1 MTLSSTETLIKEMQR
16 NNISIVVVSKTRS
29 VDEILKV
36 YQYGQKVFGENKV
49 QEVLA
54 KYKTLPE
61 DIQWHMIGHLQTNK
75 VKFIAPFIS
84 LIHSVDSEKLLS
96 EINKEARKNNRII
109 DCLLE
114 IKIAQEDSKFGM
126 NIEKAE
132 LLLDPL
138 LLNKYSNVKI
148 RGLMGI
154 ASDTDKEE
162 ILRNEFKNLHT
173 FFIKRKAIQSVDFD
187 ILSLG
192 MSGDFRLAIEEGSNM
207 IRIGSAIFGERQKKT
222 LMA

>member
-1 MTLSSTETLIKEMQR
+1 MTLASTETLIKEMQR